1 MKPALRWTV
10 LTLALLGAAWL
21 ALFSDDDMGSG
32 GDVVQ
37 ATQPHDKAAPKPGVK
52 ALAKPVAERARG
64 ARDSNTE
71 ILELRVR
78 TASSENLKSLFAS
91 THFTPPRP
99 VAPAPRPAS
108 APVAVVVAPVVP
120 APVAPVA
127 APSAPPLP
135 FVFVGKHFIEGS
147 RWEVF
152 VSRGEQTLILRA
164 GQSIDANY
172 RVDSIQPPRMVL
184 TYLPLDEKQT
194 LNIGNPQ

>member
-1 MKPALRWTV
+1 MKPAVRWTV
-10 LTLALLGAAWL
+10 LTLALVGAAWL
-21 ALFSDDDMGSG
+21 ALFSDDDAASR

-37 ATQPHDKAAPKPGVK
+37 AGKPSDVSAPPPGAK
-52 ALAKPVAERARG
+52 GPAKPVSERARS

-78 TASSENLKSLFAS
+78 TASSDSLKALFA
-91 THFTPPRP
+91 TTNFAPPRP
-99 VAPAPRPAS
+99 AAPAPRPAP
-108 APVAVVVAPVVP
+108 APVAVAPVPQAP
-120 APVAPVA
+120 ASAVA
-127 APSAPPLP
+127 APTAPPLP
-135 FVFVGKHFIEGS
+135 FLFVGKHFIDGS

-172 RVDSIQPPRMVL
+172 RVDSIQPPRMIL
-184 TYLPLDEKQT
+184 TYLPLDEKQI